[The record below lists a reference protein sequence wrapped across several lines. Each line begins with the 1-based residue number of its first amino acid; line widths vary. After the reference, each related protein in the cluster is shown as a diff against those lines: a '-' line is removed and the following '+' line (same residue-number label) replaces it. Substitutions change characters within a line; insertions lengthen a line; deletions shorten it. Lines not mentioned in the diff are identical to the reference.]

1 MFYLLYKHQGNTKP
15 FIFNVFFFLL
25 LCCERRDVLCSQGN
39 GDLSPCEDIMFS
51 RKAHLV
57 FHVRLYNN
65 KRYNFFQQFET
76 KRFFLPAHE

>member
-1 MFYLLYKHQGNTKP
+1 MLHLLHKQQGNTKP
-15 FIFNVFFFLL
+15 FLFNFFFCCC
-25 LCCERRDVLCSQGN
+25 CCERRDVLCSHGN

-57 FHVRLYNN
+57 FHVRLCN
-65 KRYNFFQQFET
+65 KKMYIVFQQFKT